1 MGRVLGL
8 KVLSYLP
15 CDQRPLPRHTAT
27 VSRRSRAL
35 LLLLSLSLEL
45 TFAAPRQ
52 RIRRKPGTC
61 PKERL
66 KCQTKIKNSCAEDFG
81 CEEHLKCC
89 QFACGK
95 KCMDPYEEP
104 CMLSLD
110 QGNCDRFDRRWYY
123 DLKNLLCKPFKY
135 GGCDGNSNNFLS
147 KEDCMKACSLTVK
160 KGQCPLFPSKNRM
173 ECSGSC
179 KSDNDCADKE
189 KCCESMCGFV
199 CSVAWVVKTGS
210 CPQKPPTCLR
220 IDKPK
225 CQRDEDC
232 QLGEKCCSR
241 CGLKCLEPRA

>member
-1 MGRVLGL
+1 MTG
-8 KVLSYLP
+8 SY
-15 CDQRPLPRHTAT
+15 RPLPRHTTT
-27 VSRRSRAL
+27 VSTRSRAL

-52 RIRRKPGTC
+52 RVREKPGMC
-61 PKERL
+61 PQERL
-66 KCQTKIKNSCAEDFG
+66 KCQTKVPNLCEEDYG
-81 CEEHLKCC
+81 CDEHLKCC

-104 CMLSLD
+104 CMLTLD
-110 QGNCDRFDRRWYY
+110 SGNCMRFNRRWFY
-123 DLKNLLCKPFKY
+123 DLKHFLCKPFKY
-135 GGCDGNSNNFLS
+135 GGCDGNTNNFLS

-160 KGQCPLFPSKNRM
+160 TGQCPLFPSKDRM
-173 ECSGSC
+173 QCSTSC
-179 KSDNDCADKE
+179 KSDHDCAVNE

-199 CSVAWVVKTGS
+199 CSVAWTVKTGS
-210 CPQKPPTCLR
+210 CPQKPPTCLK

-241 CGLKCLEPRA
+241 CGLKCLEPQA